1 MEMQRKL
8 AALDIRSLTR
18 RWRSTKS
25 AAPASSSVLETHCP
39 VGPRTFTTPDERVY
53 YAMKAVLLTG
63 HGGLEKLEY
72 REDVP
77 TPEPVEGEVLIAV
90 GAAGINNTDI
100 WTREGAYGTED
111 DPATTSGWRRGNHMR
126 FPRIQGADIVGRIV
140 EVGGGVNASRI
151 GERVIVDNA
160 LYGGGEEGLV
170 ASGLI
175 GSERDGGF
183 AEYVVVPTENA
194 HAIESDLSDAEL
206 ATFPTAYV
214 TSLRMLNRARVS
226 AGETVLVTGASGGVG
241 SGLVQLARLR
251 GARVI
256 ALVGSGK
263 EDQARTLGCESV
275 IARDTGNLPAA
286 VANVAGG
293 RPIDVVADVVGGD
306 VFVDLLNVLRPM
318 GRYVTA
324 GAIAGPVVL
333 LDLRTLY
340 LKQLELLGSTMG
352 THEEFAS
359 LVEHIASG
367 RIKPLLARTYPLSDI
382 RQAQKDFMNKN
393 FFGKLVLI
401 PSRGSG
407 SSHAE
412 LGAD

>member
-1 MEMQRKL
+1 MR
-8 AALDIRSLTR
+8 
-18 RWRSTKS
+18 
-25 AAPASSSVLETHCP
+25 
-39 VGPRTFTTPDERVY
+39 
-53 YAMKAVLLTG
+53 AVLLTG

-77 TPEPVEGEVLIAV
+77 APAPAEDEVLIAV

-111 DPATTSGWRRGNHMR
+111 DPAAASGWRRGNPMR

-140 EVGGGVNASRI
+140 GAGGSVNESRI
-151 GERVIVDNA
+151 GERVMVDNA
-160 LYGGGEEGLV
+160 LYAGGEEGLV
-170 ASGLI
+170 ASGIL

-183 AEYVVVPTENA
+183 AEYVAVPAENA
-194 HAIESDLSDAEL
+194 HAIESPLSDAEL

-226 AGETVLVTGASGGVG
+226 AGENVLVTGASGGVG

-251 GARVI
+251 DARVI
-256 ALVGSGK
+256 AVVGPGK
-263 EDQARTLGCESV
+263 EDQARALGAESV
-275 IARDTGNLPAA
+275 VARDAGDLPAA
-286 VANVAGG
+286 VAKAAGG

-306 VFVDLLNVLRPM
+306 AFADLLSVLRPI

-324 GAIAGPVVL
+324 GAIAGPMVR

-340 LKQLELLGSTMG
+340 LKQIELIGSTMG

-359 LVEHIASG
+359 LVGHIASG
-367 RIKPLLARTYPLSDI
+367 RVRPLLARTYPLSDV
-382 RQAQKDFMNKN
+382 RQAQRDFMNKN

-401 PSRGSG
+401 PGRDS
-407 SSHAE
+407 E
-412 LGAD
+412 LN

>member
-1 MEMQRKL
+1 
-8 AALDIRSLTR
+8 
-18 RWRSTKS
+18 
-25 AAPASSSVLETHCP
+25 
-39 VGPRTFTTPDERVY
+39 
-53 YAMKAVLLTG
+53 
-63 HGGLEKLEY
+63 LEKLEY

-77 TPEPVEGEVLIAV
+77 TPEPAEGEVLIAV
-90 GAAGINNTDI
+90 AAAGINNTDI

-111 DPATTSGWRRGNHMR
+111 DPSAASGWRRGNPMR

-140 EVGGGVNASRI
+140 GAGGSVNESRI

-160 LYGGGEEGLV
+160 LYDGGEEGLV
-170 ASGLI
+170 DSGLI

-183 AEYVVVPTENA
+183 AEYVAVPAENA
-194 HAIESDLSDAEL
+194 HAIESHLSDAEL

-251 GARVI
+251 GARVV
-256 ALVGSGK
+256 ALVGPGK
-263 EDQARTLGCESV
+263 EDQARALGAESV
-275 IARDTGNLPAA
+275 VTRGVGNLSTA
-286 VANVAGG
+286 VAEVADG

-306 VFVDLLNVLRPM
+306 AFADLLSVLRPT

-324 GAIAGPVVL
+324 GAIADPVVR

-340 LKQLELLGSTMG
+340 LKQLELIGSTMG

-359 LVEHIASG
+359 LVEQIASG
-367 RIKPLLARTYPLSDI
+367 RVKPLLARAYPLSDI
-382 RQAQKDFMNKN
+382 RQAQRDFTNKN

-401 PSRGSG
+401 PNRGSG
-407 SSHAE
+407 PSHAE
-412 LGAD
+412 LRAD

>member
-1 MEMQRKL
+1 MR
-8 AALDIRSLTR
+8 
-18 RWRSTKS
+18 
-25 AAPASSSVLETHCP
+25 
-39 VGPRTFTTPDERVY
+39 
-53 YAMKAVLLTG
+53 AVLLTG

-77 TPEPVEGEVLIAV
+77 TPEPEGGEVLIAV

-111 DPATTSGWRRGNHMR
+111 DPATTSGWRRDRPMR
-126 FPRIQGADIVGRIV
+126 FPRIQGADIVGRIAG
-140 EVGGGVNASRI
+140 VGGGVDASRV

-170 ASGLI
+170 TSGI
-175 GSERDGGF
+175 FGSERDGGF
-183 AEYVVVPTENA
+183 AEYVAVPAENA
-194 HAIESDLSDAEL
+194 HAIESPLSDAEL
-206 ATFPTAYV
+206 ASFPTAYV

-226 AGETVLVTGASGGVG
+226 GGENILVTGASGGVG

-251 GARVI
+251 DARVI
-256 ALVGSGK
+256 AVVGPGK
-263 EDQARTLGCESV
+263 EDQARALGAESV
-275 IARDTGNLPAA
+275 VARDAENLPAA
-286 VANVAGG
+286 VAEVADGL
-293 RPIDVVADVVGGD
+293 PVDVVADVVGGD
-306 VFVDLLNVLRPM
+306 AFADLLSVLRPL

-324 GAIAGPVVL
+324 GAIAGPMVR

-340 LKQLELLGSTMG
+340 LKQLELIGSTMG

-367 RIKPLLARTYPLSDI
+367 KIKPLLARTYPLPDI
-382 RQAQKDFMNKN
+382 RQAQRDFVDKN

-401 PSRGSG
+401 PSRGG
-407 SSHAE
+407 GPNRAE
-412 LGAD
+412 QRAE

>member
-1 MEMQRKL
+1 MR
-8 AALDIRSLTR
+8 
-18 RWRSTKS
+18 
-25 AAPASSSVLETHCP
+25 
-39 VGPRTFTTPDERVY
+39 
-53 YAMKAVLLTG
+53 AVLLTG

-77 TPEPVEGEVLIAV
+77 TPEPAEGEVLIAV

-111 DPATTSGWRRGNHMR
+111 DPVAASGWRRGNPMQ
-126 FPRIQGADIVGRIV
+126 FPRIQGADIVGRIAG
-140 EVGGGVNASRI
+140 VGGGVDASRI

-160 LYGGGEEGLV
+160 LYGGGEEDLV
-170 ASGLI
+170 TSGI
-175 GSERDGGF
+175 FGSERDGGF
-183 AEYVVVPTENA
+183 AEYVAVPAENA
-194 HAIESDLSDAEL
+194 HAIESPLSDAEL

-256 ALVGSGK
+256 AQVGPGK
-263 EDQARTLGCESV
+263 EDHARALGAESV
-275 IARDTGNLPAA
+275 IARDAANLPAA
-286 VANVAGG
+286 VAEVADG

-306 VFVDLLNVLRPM
+306 AFADLLSVLRPM

-324 GAIAGPVVL
+324 GAIAGPMVR

-340 LKQLELLGSTMG
+340 LKQLELIGSTMG

-382 RQAQKDFMNKN
+382 RQAQRDFMNKN

-401 PSRGSG
+401 RNRGSAPNY
-407 SSHAE
+407 AE
-412 LGAD
+412 LSAD

>member
-1 MEMQRKL
+1 MAQEKSEMFREVV
-8 AALDIRSLTR
+8 I
-18 RWRSTKS
+18 
-25 AAPASSSVLETHCP
+25 
-39 VGPRTFTTPDERVY
+39 
-53 YAMKAVLLTG
+53 AMKAVLLTG

-77 TPEPVEGEVLIAV
+77 TPEPAEGEVLIAV

-111 DPATTSGWRRGNHMR
+111 DPATTSGWRRGNPMR

-140 EVGGGVNASRI
+140 GVGGGVNDTRI
-151 GERVIVDNA
+151 DERVIVDNA
-160 LYGGGEEGLV
+160 LYGGGEEGLMD
-170 ASGLI
+170 SDLI

-183 AEYVVVPTENA
+183 AEYVVVPAENA

-263 EDQARTLGCESV
+263 EDQARALGTESV
-275 IARDTGNLPAA
+275 ITRDTGNLPAA
-286 VANVAGG
+286 VAKVADG

-306 VFVDLLNVLRPM
+306 VFADLLNVLRPM

-324 GAIAGPVVL
+324 GAIAGPVVR

-340 LKQLELLGSTMG
+340 LKQLELIGSTMG

-359 LVEHIASG
+359 LVAHIASG
-367 RIKPLLARTYPLSDI
+367 RIKPLLARTYPLSDL
-382 RQAQKDFMNKN
+382 RQAQRDFMNKN

-401 PSRGSG
+401 PNQGSG
-407 SSHAE
+407 PNYAE
-412 LGAD
+412 QRAD

>member
-1 MEMQRKL
+1 MR
-8 AALDIRSLTR
+8 
-18 RWRSTKS
+18 
-25 AAPASSSVLETHCP
+25 
-39 VGPRTFTTPDERVY
+39 
-53 YAMKAVLLTG
+53 AVLLTG
-63 HGGLEKLEY
+63 HGGIEKLEY

-77 TPEPVEGEVLIAV
+77 TPEPAEGEVLIAV

-111 DPATTSGWRRGNHMR
+111 DPAVASGWRRGNSMR

-140 EVGGGVNASRI
+140 AVGGSVNEARI

-160 LYGGGEEGLV
+160 LYGGGEEELME
-170 ASGLI
+170 AGLI

-183 AEYVVVPTENA
+183 AEYVAVPAENA
-194 HAIESDLSDAEL
+194 HAIESPLSDTEL

-226 AGETVLVTGASGGVG
+226 AGEVVLVTGASGGVG

-263 EDQARTLGCESV
+263 EDQARALGTESV
-275 IARDTGNLPAA
+275 IARETRNLPAA
-286 VANVAGG
+286 VAKVVGG

-306 VFVDLLNVLRPM
+306 VFANLLSVLRPM

-324 GAIAGPVVL
+324 GAIAGPVVP

-340 LKQLELLGSTMG
+340 LKQLELVGSTMG

-382 RQAQKDFMNKN
+382 RRAQRDFMNKS
-393 FFGKLVLI
+393 FSGKLVLI
-401 PSRGSG
+401 PNPGGEQNRAGLQA
-407 SSHAE
+407 H
-412 LGAD
+412 

>member
-1 MEMQRKL
+1 
-8 AALDIRSLTR
+8 
-18 RWRSTKS
+18 
-25 AAPASSSVLETHCP
+25 
-39 VGPRTFTTPDERVY
+39 
-53 YAMKAVLLTG
+53 MKAVLLTG

-77 TPEPVEGEVLIAV
+77 TPEPAEGEVLIAV

-111 DPATTSGWRRGNHMR
+111 DPATTSGWRRGNPMR

-140 EVGGGVNASRI
+140 GVGGGVNASRI

-160 LYGGGEEGLV
+160 LYSGGEEELV
-170 ASGLI
+170 DSGLI

-183 AEYVVVPTENA
+183 AEYVAVSAENA
-194 HAIESDLSDAEL
+194 HAIESNLSDAEL
-206 ATFPTAYV
+206 ATFLTAYV

-263 EDQARTLGCESV
+263 EDQARALGTELV
-275 IARDTGNLPAA
+275 ITRDTRNLPAA
-286 VANVAGG
+286 VAKAAGG

-306 VFVDLLNVLRPM
+306 VFADLLNVLRPM
-318 GRYVTA
+318 GRYVSA
-324 GAIAGPVVL
+324 GAIAGPVVR
-333 LDLRTLY
+333 LDPKNPLPQAARTHRLDHGHPRGVRQPRGAYSLRQDKAAPRTHLPAVRPQASSERFHEQELFRQASNYPEPRQLTKLCGATCRLRTW
-340 LKQLELLGSTMG
+340 
-352 THEEFAS
+352 
-359 LVEHIASG
+359 
-367 RIKPLLARTYPLSDI
+367 
-382 RQAQKDFMNKN
+382 
-393 FFGKLVLI
+393 
-401 PSRGSG
+401 
-407 SSHAE
+407 
-412 LGAD
+412 